1 MMGSIARVNR
11 TLDALSLEAQSVLSV
26 EHTWSQ
32 SPDTDFVAAGECTA
46 ALGRSNLE
54 YVLVL

>member
-1 MMGSIARVNR
+1 MGSIARANR

-32 SPDTDFVAAGECTA
+32 GPDTDFVAAGECTA

>member
-1 MMGSIARVNR
+1 MGSIARANR